1 MEKNKIIIESENLE
15 KDVEIAVYGH
25 FGFTVMLFSTFA
37 DNTYENEE
45 NGLIESI
52 YPLIKKGK
60 IKLYS
65 VPLSNMD
72 SWYSAAI
79 SSSEK
84 SHRHYLYNVF
94 ITEELIPMIYDTCG
108 SIVPIITAGAS
119 FGAYQA
125 ANQYFRRPDL
135 FLGTIA
141 MSGFYNIDCLT
152 NGYFDDNCYFN
163 SPTHY
168 LPNLNDN
175 YWLTFLKSRHHVYL
189 TSGSGNGERPWEST
203 HLANIL
209 SSKGIPH
216 LVNILGEEF
225 DHSVDT
231 WKIMLPQLI
240 NYKL

>member
-1 MEKNKIIIESENLE
+1 MERNKIIIESENLQ

-25 FGFTVMLFSTFA
+25 FGFTLMLFSTFE
-37 DNTYENEE
+37 DDTYENEK

-60 IKLYS
+60 IKVYS
-65 VPLSNMD
+65 VPLAIKD
-72 SWYSAAI
+72 SWHSPVLT
-79 SSSEK
+79 SEEK
-84 SHRHYLYNVF
+84 SNKHFAYNNF
-94 ITEELIPMIYDTCG
+94 ITEEVVPMIYDNCG
-108 SIVPIITAGAS
+108 TIVPIITAGAS

-125 ANQYFRRPDL
+125 ANHYFRRPDL

-141 MSGFYNIDCLT
+141 MSGFFNIDYLAC
-152 NGYFDDNCYFN
+152 GYFDDNCYFN
-163 SPTHY
+163 SPMHY

-175 YWLTFLKSRHHVYL
+175 YWLTFLKSRHHIYL
-189 TSGSGNGERPWEST
+189 TSGSGKDEHPWEST
-203 HLANIL
+203 HLGNIL

-216 LVNILGEEF
+216 LVSILGEEY

-231 WKIMLPQLI
+231 WKAVLPQLI